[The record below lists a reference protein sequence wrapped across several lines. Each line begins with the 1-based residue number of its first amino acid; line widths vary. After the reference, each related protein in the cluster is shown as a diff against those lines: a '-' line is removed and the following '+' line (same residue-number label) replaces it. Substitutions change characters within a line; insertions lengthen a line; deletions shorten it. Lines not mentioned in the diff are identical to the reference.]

1 MRQSDLEGKKSLQ
14 ASESKKLIYSTEYMM
29 SAVYSVN
36 RRCFFIFVKKQKVN
50 F

>member
-1 MRQSDLEGKKSLQ
+1 MRQSDHEGKEGLQ
-14 ASESKKLIYSTEYMM
+14 ASKSKKLIYSTEYMM

-36 RRCFFIFVKKQKVN
+36 RRCFFIFVEKQTVD